1 VGVKSDEIL
10 DPEVAELLV
19 HDGGVQGLT
28 AASLVLAS
36 LVKEGH
42 DNIDP
47 VGLAVDGGDHSLEI
61 LEMIVG
67 RHVIGKAVHLICD
80 GVIGDIHE
88 DVDILASGGI
98 LKHSLAFA
106 GGEAGQND
114 RKPVV
119 LFIVSLI
126 SGVIPVFIV
135 VAYTEVVDPSV
146 YFLTELFRGRKNDQ
160 GKRRNGVA
168 CLLEFVV

>member
-1 VGVKSDEIL
+1 
-10 DPEVAELLV
+10 
-19 HDGGVQGLT
+19 
-28 AASLVLAS
+28 
-36 LVKEGH
+36 
-42 DNIDP
+42 
-47 VGLAVDGGDHSLEI
+47 
-61 LEMIVG
+61 MIVG

-98 LKHSLAFA
+98 LKHSLSFA
-106 GGEAGQND
+106 GGKAGQND

-135 VAYTEVVDPSV
+135 VAQTEVADPIV
-146 YFLTELFRGRKNDQ
+146 YLFTEFLRGRENDQ
-160 GKRRNGVA
+160 SKRCNGVA
-168 CLLEFVV
+168 RLLEFVV